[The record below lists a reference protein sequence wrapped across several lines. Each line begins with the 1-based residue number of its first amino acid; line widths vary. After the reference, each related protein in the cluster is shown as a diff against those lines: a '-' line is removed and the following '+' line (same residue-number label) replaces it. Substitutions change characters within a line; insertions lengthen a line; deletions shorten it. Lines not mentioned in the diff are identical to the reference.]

1 MKLDCVL
8 TACDTNPRYY
18 GFIPYF
24 ISAWHKL
31 YPSVDVK
38 IVLIHDSLP
47 QELQRFEKNI
57 IVYKP
62 LENVSTGF
70 TTLYIR
76 LLYPCVLNY
85 SHGVM
90 ITDIDNI
97 PLSLYFTENIKDIAD
112 NKWIYLRDWQEGATI
127 VIGWHVATP
136 RVWRDVFSIR
146 SVKDIKKRLSDV
158 HAQINYVLP
167 KGWHV
172 ATPRVWR
179 DVFSIRSVKDI
190 KKRLSDVYA
199 RINYVTKNLPEGWH
213 VDQLH
218 LYQYVMKWHS
228 KTGNYIS
235 LRDRDTGFHRLDRAD
250 LKYPKLSRMT
260 EARIKKGFYS
270 DYHCLRPYEKYKSI
284 NDRVL
289 SLFHPVPYKRYNH
302 LKRILRCQPR
312 FIRFMK
318 AKIKIMLP
326 FAIRILR

>member
-127 VIGWHVATP
+127 ASGWHVATP
-136 RVWRDVFSIR
+136 RVWRDVFNI
-146 SVKDIKKRLSDV
+146 
-158 HAQINYVLP
+158 
-167 KGWHV
+167 W
-172 ATPRVWR
+172 
-179 DVFSIRSVKDI
+179 SVKDI

-199 RINYVTKNLPEGWH
+199 RINYVTKKLPKGWNE
-213 VDQLH
+213 DQLH

-235 LRDRDTGFHRLDRAD
+235 LRDRDTGFHRLDRID
-250 LKYPKLSRMT
+250 YPKLSRMT
-260 EARIKKGFYS
+260 EARIKKGYYS
-270 DYHCLRPYEKYKSI
+270 DYHCLRPYEKYKST

-289 SLFHPVPYKRYNH
+289 SLLHPVPYKRYNH
-302 LKRILRCQPR
+302 LKFIRRCR
-312 FIRFMK
+312 FRSIRFMK
-318 AKIKIMLP
+318 AKIKIMFP
-326 FAIRILR
+326 FAVRILRWAKKRWKSRVS